1 MRAGRG
7 ATLIISILLLGSI
20 LFGSGCAGSG
30 DSRVVKTGN
39 TIQVDYTGK
48 LETGTVFDTSV
59 EEIAKE
65 AGIYTKQ
72 RNYVPLTFKVGSGQ
86 LIKGFD
92 EGVIGMKVGEEKTL
106 TILPE
111 KAYGEYD
118 EARIQAVPL
127 ADLNL
132 SVKPEIGQ
140 TLSSS
145 MNGNQ
150 FKVIDVNETHVTL
163 DSNHE
168 LAGKTLIFEIKLISI
183 E

>member
-30 DSRVVKTGN
+30 NSSVVKTGN

-48 LETGTVFDTSV
+48 LENGTVFDTSV

-65 AGIYTKQ
+65 VGIYTEQ

-86 LIKGFD
+86 LIQGFD

-106 TILPE
+106 TIPPE

-118 EARIQAVPL
+118 EAKIQAVPL
-127 ADLNL
+127 EDLNL

-140 TLSSS
+140 ILSS
-145 MNGNQ
+145 MYGQ
-150 FKVIDVNETHVTL
+150 FKVIAVNETHVTF
-163 DSNHE
+163 DSNHQ
-168 LAGKTLIFEIKLISI
+168 LAGKTLIFDIKLISI